1 MRPAV
6 RTTRSLSLLAALA
19 FSAAACGGSS
29 AADPDLED
37 QVNEAKELAYQA
49 ALSAEQA
56 KNTAAEALAAAGG
69 EGEHGDAEGEGEHG
83 TETTEAEPGH
93 GDEEQGDEEHGAAE
107 DEDEHGAEDTE
118 HAAAA
123 HDGPHWSYEG
133 EEGPEHW
140 ASISAEFEACE
151 SGVKQ
156 SPIDLVSRT
165 IEVGLDDLKLDW
177 KPSDLTIVDNGHT
190 IQANIPTG
198 NTSVIDGVVYDLVQF
213 HFHKPSE
220 HEVKGEAFPMELHFV
235 HKNAAGGLA
244 VIGVLLTMGEA
255 NPAYDVLWAAQPE
268 AMTAEGEGNE
278 VAGFDLTKLLPLDL
292 HAWRYPGS
300 LTTPPCSEGVSWNV
314 LATPAA
320 VSQAQIDGFRYDH
333 NARPVQKIGDRLVL
347 ADKS

>member
-6 RTTRSLSLLAALA
+6 RTTRSFSLLAALA
-19 FSAAACGGSS
+19 LTASACGGGSA

-37 QVNEAKELAYQA
+37 KVNEAKELAYQA

-56 KNTAAEALAAAGG
+56 KNTADEALAAVG
-69 EGEHGDAEGEGEHG
+69 GDAEGEHASE
-83 TETTEAEPGH
+83 EESGH
-93 GDEEQGDEEHGAAE
+93 GAEEESTDEHASEEE
-107 DEDEHGAEDTE
+107 STDEHGSGATE

-123 HDGPHWSYEG
+123 DEPPHWTYEG

-140 ASISAEFEACE
+140 AAISKEFETCE

-190 IQANIPTG
+190 IQANIPAG

-220 HEVKGEAFPMELHFV
+220 HQVKGEAFPMELHFV

-244 VIGVLLTMGEA
+244 VIGVLLTVGEE
-255 NPAYDVLWAAQPE
+255 NPAYDTLWAAQPE
-268 AMTAEGEGNE
+268 EKTAEGEGNP
-278 VAGFDLTKLLPLDL
+278 VAGFDLTKLLPPDL

-320 VSQAQIDGFRYDH
+320 VSQHQIDEFRYDH
-333 NARPVQKIGDRLVL
+333 NARPVQEIGDRLVL

>member
-6 RTTRSLSLLAALA
+6 RTTRSSALLAALA
-19 FSAAACGGSS
+19 LTAAACGGGSS
-29 AADPDLED
+29 ADPDLED
-37 QVNEAKELAYQA
+37 KVNEAKELAYQA
-49 ALSAEQA
+49 ALSAEEA
-56 KNTAAEALAAAGG
+56 KNTADEALAAAAGG
-69 EGEHGDAEGEGEHG
+69 EGEGTGASSTEEEATAEHGAAEEESSAEHG
-83 TETTEAEPGH
+83 TETTE
-93 GDEEQGDEEHGAAE
+93 
-107 DEDEHGAEDTE
+107 

-123 HDGPHWSYEG
+123 DEPPHWTYEG

-140 ASISAEFEACE
+140 ASISEEFETCE

-165 IEVGLDDLKLDW
+165 IEVGLDDLQLDW

-190 IQANIPTG
+190 IQANIPVG

-220 HEVKGEAFPMELHFV
+220 HQASGEAFPMELHFV

-244 VIGVLLTMGEA
+244 VIGVLLTVGPE
-255 NPAYDVLWAAQPE
+255 NPAYDTLWAAQPE
-268 AMTAEGEGNE
+268 GKTAEGEGNQ
-278 VAGFDLTKLLPLDL
+278 VAGFDLTKLLPPDL

-300 LTTPPCSEGVSWNV
+300 LTTPPCTEGVSWNV

-320 VSQAQIDGFRYDH
+320 VSQAQIDEFRYDH
-333 NARPVQKIGDRLVL
+333 NARPVQDIGDRLVL

>member
-1 MRPAV
+1 VRPAV
-6 RTTRSLSLLAALA
+6 RTTRSVSLLAALA
-19 FSAAACGGSS
+19 LVAAACGGSA

-37 QVNEAKELAYQA
+37 KVNEARELAYQA

-56 KNTAAEALAAAGG
+56 KDVADEALAAVGEAEAGQG
-69 EGEHGDAEGEGEHG
+69 AQEEGASGHG
-83 TETTEAEPGH
+83 TGEEPTDGH
-93 GDEEQGDEEHGAAE
+93 GAGEEEAAHGA
-107 DEDEHGAEDTE
+107 TE
-118 HAAAA
+118 HSEEAA
-123 HDGPHWSYEG
+123 PHWTYEG
-133 EEGPEHW
+133 ETGPEHW
-140 ASISAEFEACE
+140 ASISEEFEACE
-151 SGVKQ
+151 AGMNQ

-165 IEVGLDDLKLDW
+165 IEVGLDDLQLDW

-190 IQANIPTG
+190 IQANIPAG

-235 HKNAAGGLA
+235 HRNAAGGLA
-244 VIGVLLTMGEA
+244 VIGVLLTVGEA
-255 NPAYDVLWAAQPE
+255 NPAYDILWAAQPE
-268 AMTAEGEGNE
+268 AATAEGEGNA
-278 VAGFDLTKLLPLDL
+278 VAGFDLAALLPPDL

-320 VSQAQIDGFRYDH
+320 VSQTQIDGFRYDH
-333 NARPVQKIGDRLVL
+333 NARPVQAIGDRLVL

>member
-1 MRPAV
+1 VRPAV
-6 RTTRSLSLLAALA
+6 RTTRSFSLLTALA
-19 FSAAACGGSS
+19 LTASACGGGS
-29 AADPDLED
+29 AASDPDLED
-37 QVNEAKELAYQA
+37 KVNEAKELAYQA

-56 KNTAAEALAAAGG
+56 KNTADEALAAAGG
-69 EGEHGDAEGEGEHG
+69 GAEGEGEGEHG
-83 TETTEAEPGH
+83 ATETTEGEGE
-93 GDEEQGDEEHGAAE
+93 GEHGAAE
-107 DEDEHGAEDTE
+107 EESSGEHGSETTTE
-118 HAAAA
+118 HAASAKEAA
-123 HDGPHWSYEG
+123 PHWTYEG

-140 ASISAEFEACE
+140 ASISKEFETCE

-190 IQANIPTG
+190 IQANIPAG

-220 HEVKGEAFPMELHFV
+220 HQVKGEAFPMELHFV

-244 VIGVLLTMGEA
+244 VIGVLLTVGEE
-255 NPAYDVLWAAQPE
+255 NPAYDTLWAAQPE
-268 AMTAEGEGNE
+268 EKTAEGEGNE
-278 VAGFDLTKLLPLDL
+278 VAGFDLTKLLPPDR

-300 LTTPPCSEGVSWNV
+300 LTTPPCTEGVSWNV

-320 VSQAQIDGFRYDH
+320 VSQHQIDEFRYDH
-333 NARPVQKIGDRLVL
+333 NARPVQEIGDRLVL

>member
-1 MRPAV
+1 MRPAA
-6 RTTRSLSLLAALA
+6 RTTRSFSLLAALA
-19 FSAAACGGSS
+19 LTASACGGGA

-37 QVNEAKELAYQA
+37 KVNEAKELAYQA

-56 KNTAAEALAAAGG
+56 KNTADEALAAAGG
-69 EGEHGDAEGEGEHG
+69 GEGEHATEEESGHGAEEEEATDEHASAEEEPAEEHG
-83 TETTEAEPGH
+83 TETTE
-93 GDEEQGDEEHGAAE
+93 
-107 DEDEHGAEDTE
+107 
-118 HAAAA
+118 HAASA
-123 HDGPHWSYEG
+123 HEAPHWTYEG

-140 ASISAEFEACE
+140 ASISKEFETCE

-190 IQANIPTG
+190 IQANIPAG

-220 HEVKGEAFPMELHFV
+220 HQVKGEAFPMELHFV

-244 VIGVLLTMGEA
+244 VIGVLLTVGEE
-255 NPAYDVLWAAQPE
+255 NPAYDTLWAAQPE
-268 AMTAEGEGNE
+268 AKTAEGEGNK
-278 VAGFDLTKLLPLDL
+278 VAGFDLTKLLPPDL

-320 VSQAQIDGFRYDH
+320 VSQHQIDEFRYDH
-333 NARPVQKIGDRLVL
+333 NARPVQEIGDRLVL

>member
-6 RTTRSLSLLAALA
+6 RTTRSFALLSALA
-19 FSAAACGGSS
+19 LTAAACGGGSS
-29 AADPDLED
+29 ADPDLED
-37 QVNEAKELAYQA
+37 KVNEAKELAYQA

-56 KNTAAEALAAAGG
+56 KNTADEALAAAGG
-69 EGEHGDAEGEGEHG
+69 GEGEHATEEEATGEHGAEEEATGEHAAEEEPADEHG
-83 TETTEAEPGH
+83 TETTE
-93 GDEEQGDEEHGAAE
+93 
-107 DEDEHGAEDTE
+107 
-118 HAAAA
+118 HAAAKEEA
-123 HDGPHWSYEG
+123 PHWTYEG

-140 ASISAEFEACE
+140 ASISKEFETCE

-156 SPIDLVSRT
+156 SPVDLVSRT

-190 IQANIPTG
+190 IQANVPAG
-198 NTSVIDGVVYDLVQF
+198 NTSVIDGVTYDLVQF

-220 HEVKGEAFPMELHFV
+220 HQVKGEAFPMELHFV

-244 VIGVLLTMGEA
+244 VIGVLLTVGEE
-255 NPAYDVLWAAQPE
+255 NPAYDTLWAAQPE
-268 AMTAEGEGNE
+268 EKTAEGEGNK
-278 VAGFDLTKLLPLDL
+278 VAGFDLTKLLPPDL

-300 LTTPPCSEGVSWNV
+300 LTTPPCTEGVSWNV

-320 VSQAQIDGFRYDH
+320 VSQAQIDEFRYDH
-333 NARPVQKIGDRLVL
+333 NARPVQDIGDRLVL

>member
-1 MRPAV
+1 VRPAV
-6 RTTRSLSLLAALA
+6 GTTRSFSLLAALA
-19 FSAAACGGSS
+19 LTAGACGGGS

-37 QVNEAKELAYQA
+37 KVNEAKELAYQA

-56 KNTAAEALAAAGG
+56 KNMAGEALAVAGG
-69 EGEHGDAEGEGEHG
+69 GHGAEGDAAGEHG
-83 TETTEAEPGH
+83 TDTTDGE
-93 GDEEQGDEEHGAAE
+93 GDHGAAE
-107 DEDEHGAEDTE
+107 EESLAEHGTDTTE

-123 HDGPHWSYEG
+123 HETPHWSYEG

-140 ASISAEFEACE
+140 ASISKEFETCE
-151 SGVKQ
+151 SGVRQ

-165 IEVGLDDLKLDW
+165 IEVGLDDLELDW
-177 KPSDLTIVDNGHT
+177 KPSDLAIIDNGHT
-190 IQANIPTG
+190 IQANIPAG

-244 VIGVLLTMGEA
+244 VIGVLLTVGEP
-255 NPAYDVLWAAQPE
+255 NPAYDILWAAQPE
-268 AMTAEGEGNE
+268 AKPAEGESNK
-278 VAGFDLTKLLPLDL
+278 VAGFDLTKLLPPDL

-300 LTTPPCSEGVSWNV
+300 LTTPPCTEGVSWNV

-320 VSQAQIDGFRYDH
+320 VSQHQIDEFRYDH
-333 NARPVQKIGDRLVL
+333 NARPVQEIGDRLVL

>member
-6 RTTRSLSLLAALA
+6 RTTRSFSLLAALA
-19 FSAAACGGSS
+19 LTAGACGGGGS
-29 AADPDLED
+29 AAESDLEEK
-37 QVNEAKELAYQA
+37 VNEAKELAYQA
-49 ALSAEQA
+49 ALSAEEA
-56 KNTAAEALAAAGG
+56 KSTADEALAAVAGDGTPGHSEGGGTDGAAAG
-69 EGEHGDAEGEGEHG
+69 EDSSAEQG
-83 TETTEAEPGH
+83 TGTTEP
-93 GDEEQGDEEHGAAE
+93 
-107 DEDEHGAEDTE
+107 
-118 HAAAA
+118 AAAA
-123 HDGPHWSYEG
+123 HETPHWSYEG

-151 SGVKQ
+151 SGVNQ

-165 IEVGLDDLKLDW
+165 LEVGLDDLQLDW
-177 KPSDLTIVDNGHT
+177 KPSELTIVDNGHT
-190 IQANIPTG
+190 IQANIPAG

-244 VIGVLLTMGEA
+244 VIGVLLTVGEA

-268 AMTAEGEGNE
+268 AVTAGGEGNK
-278 VAGFDLTKLLPLDL
+278 VAGFDLTELLPPDR

-300 LTTPPCSEGVSWNV
+300 LTTPPCTEGVSWNV

-320 VSQAQIDGFRYDH
+320 VSQSQIDGFRYDH
-333 NARPVQKIGDRLVL
+333 NARPVQEIGDRLVL